1 MNATENQTPSLPAS
15 PSAKWRCRHPKAHF
29 YLTSLFFALVG
40 GLAGMFVAR
49 GLEAEHRINDWLASG
64 LILSGVQLGCLVCG
78 VDFLVQHFCFPD
90 KKDE

>member
-1 MNATENQTPSLPAS
+1 
-15 PSAKWRCRHPKAHF
+15 
-29 YLTSLFFALVG
+29 
-40 GLAGMFVAR
+40 MFVAR